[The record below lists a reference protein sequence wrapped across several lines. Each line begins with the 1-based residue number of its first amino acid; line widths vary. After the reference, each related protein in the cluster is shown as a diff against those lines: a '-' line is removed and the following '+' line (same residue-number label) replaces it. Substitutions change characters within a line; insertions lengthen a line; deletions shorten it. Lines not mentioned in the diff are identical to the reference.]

1 MNYYYNKDGKN
12 IGPVNM
18 EELKALAEKGEI
30 GPKTPVIES
39 GKKIWMRWEALSGTE
54 EKMGGTAPTMP
65 HLKTGRATGLRP
77 TSLSRQ
83 SQTNHE
89 RGSSDGIMCFFDEIT
104 KIYEK
109 IDAFLMKICYLPEG
123 MADTPEICEKHL
135 RFLSAP
141 VGVSVLLCIISFCLA
156 NEVYESVKLT
166 ALILGAGCV
175 LQYLC
180 YQLYNAMIP
189 LLLGKKIRLSSMR
202 MPKVVAM
209 ICAVLILAT
218 VWWAT
223 KVPELKVKDLLLM
236 IICVIYLA
244 GVGYVCLN
252 SQKLFVAITPKD
264 VVPGREMV
272 NLIRFTLRAIF
283 TALHVLTPV
292 LMILTALMILTSG
305 TDTIYSFSPEV
316 VARIGLLAYGA
327 FLPIVTFFTF
337 CLSSMIPDFME
348 TIFAASDRNNNNSEE
363 QI

>member
-1 MNYYYNKDGKN
+1 
-12 IGPVNM
+12 
-18 EELKALAEKGEI
+18 
-30 GPKTPVIES
+30 
-39 GKKIWMRWEALSGTE
+39 
-54 EKMGGTAPTMP
+54 
-65 HLKTGRATGLRP
+65 
-77 TSLSRQ
+77 
-83 SQTNHE
+83 
-89 RGSSDGIMCFFDEIT
+89 
-104 KIYEK
+104 
-109 IDAFLMKICYLPEG
+109 
-123 MADTPEICEKHL
+123 
-135 RFLSAP
+135 
-141 VGVSVLLCIISFCLA
+141 
-156 NEVYESVKLT
+156 
-166 ALILGAGCV
+166 
-175 LQYLC
+175 
-180 YQLYNAMIP
+180 
-189 LLLGKKIRLSSMR
+189 MR

-264 VVPGREMV
+264 VVLGREMV